1 MTLDASE
8 AFYAKLGFMREAS
21 HENYLILSDGKGWNI
36 HLTIA
41 VEGGLIPG
49 RNPFGLYLYSE
60 NVDGLA
66 ASLGDLVV
74 HGQENKPWGCTNS
87 RSPIPMKSLCGLAG
101 QRPEADP
108 LFTRSH
114 HLVKF

>member
-41 VEGGLIPG
+41 VEGGL
-49 RNPFGLYLYSE
+49 
-60 NVDGLA
+60 
-66 ASLGDLVV
+66 
-74 HGQENKPWGCTNS
+74 KPWEMYEFAFSDPDEKLVRVGWPTS
-87 RSPIPMKSLCGLAG
+87 RG
-101 QRPEADP
+101 
-108 LFTRSH
+108 
-114 HLVKF
+114 

>member
-21 HENYLILSDGKGWNI
+21 HEGCKI

-49 RNPFGLYLYSE
+49 RNPFGLYTLSRE
-60 NVDGLA
+60 RRWAGSITRRSCGA
-66 ASLGDLVV
+66 RTGEQALGDVRIRVLR
-74 HGQENKPWGCTNS
+74 S
-87 RSPIPMKSLCGLAG
+87 R
-101 QRPEADP
+101 
-108 LFTRSH
+108 
-114 HLVKF
+114 